1 LFGSR
6 VLFYNIDTKLS
17 PKAAVEVLVIHPR
30 QGLTAN
36 RANKAGE
43 FGVSLMAQSQVDRV
57 KALVDAGVHFGHRVS
72 RWNPKMA
79 PYILGKRN
87 MIHIIDVRETIK
99 GILRARKLVQQTV
112 ASGKDVL
119 FVGTKRQARHAIEE
133 EARRCAMHYVS
144 ERWLGG
150 TLTNFR
156 TIRARLNRLEELEK
170 LWETGQIETYSKK
183 MKSTL
188 LREKEKIKANLEGIR
203 KMERIPGLMFV
214 VDTRR
219 EHIAVKE
226 ARKLG
231 VKTVALIDTD
241 GDPDLIDLP
250 IPGNDDA
257 MRAIEMILKDLADA
271 VLDGKSGRG
280 ELKGEEPAAAP
291 RRRSSRTAFRA
302 DEQRGGEEP
311 AAPAPA
317 EPGPPAEGIP
327 AVQSA

>member
-1 LFGSR
+1 
-6 VLFYNIDTKLS
+6 
-17 PKAAVEVLVIHPR
+17 
-30 QGLTAN
+30 
-36 RANKAGE
+36 
-43 FGVSLMAQSQVDRV
+43 MAQSQADLV

-79 PYILGKRN
+79 PYIHGKRN
-87 MIHIIDVRETIK
+87 MIHIIDVRETLK
-99 GILRARKLVQQTV
+99 GLLRARKLIQQTV
-112 ASGKDVL
+112 AGGRDIL

-133 EARRCAMHYVS
+133 EAKRCGMHYVS

-170 LWETGQIETYSKK
+170 LWEPAANGKAAIDTYSKK

-188 LREKEKIKANLEGIR
+188 ARERDKIKANLEGIR
-203 KMERIPGLMFV
+203 KMDRMPGVMFI

-241 GDPDLIDLP
+241 SDPDLIDLP

-257 MRAIEMILKDLADA
+257 MRAVEMIAHDLADA
-271 VLDGKSGRG
+271 IIEGKTGRS
-280 ELKGEEPAAAP
+280 EVKGEEPQQP
-291 RRRSSRTAFRA
+291 RRRSSRATFRA
-302 DEQRGGEEP
+302 DEAQAEAPGE
-311 AAPAPA
+311 APAPVENPA
-317 EPGPPAEGIP
+317 PGE
-327 AVQSA
+327 AVAAH

>member
-1 LFGSR
+1 M
-6 VLFYNIDTKLS
+6 
-17 PKAAVEVLVIHPR
+17 P
-30 QGLTAN
+30 
-36 RANKAGE
+36 
-43 FGVSLMAQSQVDRV
+43 QSQAELI

-79 PYILGKRN
+79 PYIHGKRN
-87 MIHIIDVRETIK
+87 MIHIIDVRETLK
-99 GILRARKLVQQTV
+99 GLLRARKLIQQTV
-112 ASGKDVL
+112 AGGRDVL
-119 FVGTKRQARHAIEE
+119 FVGTKRQARHAIED
-133 EARRCAMHYVS
+133 EAKRCGMHYVS

-156 TIRARLNRLEELEK
+156 TIRARLLRLEELEK
-170 LWETGQIETYSKK
+170 LWEPGASGKASIDTYSKK

-188 LREKEKIKANLEGIR
+188 ARERDKIKANHEGIR
-203 KMERIPGLMFV
+203 RMDRMPGVMFI

-241 GDPDLIDLP
+241 SDPDLIDLP

-271 VLDGKSGRG
+271 VIDGKTGRG
-280 ELKGEEPAAAP
+280 EAKGEEPQQP
-291 RRRSSRTAFRA
+291 RRRSTRTAFRA
-302 DEQRGGEEP
+302 ED
-311 AAPAPA
+311 APEAPLA
-317 EPGPPAEGIP
+317 EPPALPTELPAPPAENVA
-327 AVQSA
+327 AVQPV